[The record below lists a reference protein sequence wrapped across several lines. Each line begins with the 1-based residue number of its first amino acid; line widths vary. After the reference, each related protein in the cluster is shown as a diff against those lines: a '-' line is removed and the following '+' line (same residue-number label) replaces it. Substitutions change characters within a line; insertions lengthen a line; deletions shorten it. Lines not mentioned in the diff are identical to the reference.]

1 MLCQGDKVY
10 CMINGKSVAGHVC
23 GKASEQP
30 IMGGLYIIEPDES
43 ISNKEYP
50 YTHFVMPEV
59 SLTRVQV
66 DCSSVSVKD
75 KNKKVSQK
83 EFNKAFNEILEGS
96 TQRYLD
102 PGTGIVTKKK
112 TTRIEVLNSN
122 GKWLIDYST
131 AKKNP
136 SFLYSHF
143 RVLLILGKQFSLQD
157 IEIQGFMKS
166 MVESHFKM
174 KGVTPRP
181 SAAYLSPWLR
191 PTSK

>member
-30 IMGGLYIIEPDES
+30 IMGGLYIIEPYES
-43 ISNKEYP
+43 ISSKDYP

-83 EFNKAFNEILEGS
+83 EFNKAFNDLLKGS

-102 PGTGIVTKKK
+102 PETGKVSKKK
-112 TTRIEVLNSN
+112 TSRIEVLDSN
-122 GKWLIDYST
+122 DKWLIDYDT

-143 RVLLILGKQFSLQD
+143 RVLLILRKQFSLQD
-157 IEIQGFMKS
+157 IEVQGLMKS
-166 MVESHFKM
+166 LVEAHFKM
-174 KGVTPRP
+174 KGVTPRD
-181 SAAYLSPWLR
+181 AVYLSPWLR